1 MLLTSKRFGFS
12 QFSLGFEEIWHQ
24 VPCELVHFEKLV
36 FFNEKR
42 FVEIF
47 STESRVSVKCNSVYF
62 LLLFFQT
69 KLML

>member
-1 MLLTSKRFGFS
+1 MLLASKSSGFS

-24 VPCELVHFEKLV
+24 VPCELVHFEKLI

-47 STESRVSVKCNSVYF
+47 TTESRVSVKYKCLFSSVS
-62 LLLFFQT
+62 LPI
-69 KLML
+69 